1 MNKKSMIIVGVLF
14 AIIITILSVYL
25 VLTLTTDLFKPTNE
39 IFQKYLIQVVENINK
54 VSDFSKEQEY
64 INILTQNNYKDNTKA
79 EIRYKNSKENVEKF
93 NLSSEGITNNS
104 EKNSYR
110 KMNIKYG
117 EDYNVMDIEY
127 LHENQTYGI
136 LFSNVVKQF
145 ISADID
151 NLEKLKSIIGID
163 MDELGKEDIIE
174 LLSII
179 TKEKENLK
187 SVFLNYIQKVN
198 NNRYSKQKKTSIT
211 LNNGETKNAKEYVL
225 SLNEEDTKE
234 LYINIL
240 NALDKQNEIKKLN
253 TDKTQFPKM
262 SIALYV
268 VDKKVIR
275 TAIDID
281 NKQFRIDFYENQ
293 LEVKYNEITGENIKT
308 INVDVK
314 KEGQVTSVK
323 YIDSYNNK
331 ISLMYDIGEETNGK
345 NAKIQL
351 NYQNDFIKGIA
362 LELSQNIET
371 MNGVIE
377 GIEKKFIEQ
386 PNANITKFS
395 DNNRSSAINDLL
407 KRIDAVLTNENNQ
420 VNSELL
426 NIWIQ
431 FNKKIE
437 NEYQGITEKLK
448 KEFNNKF
455 LVYSGQNIEKEV
467 IYNLLDLSG
476 LNMEKYE
483 ETGKDSFKVYL
494 SQGTNN
500 MSLAQEIK
508 SKIEKSDKIFNVRFG
523 FNSEGKI
530 NSIEIYGHEKK

>member
-163 MDELGKEDIIE
+163 IDEIGKEDIIE
-174 LLSII
+174 FLSII

-187 SVFLNYIQKVN
+187 SVFLKYIQKIN

-268 VDKKVIR
+268 IDKKVIR

-293 LEVKYNEITGENIKT
+293 LEVKYNEIIGENIKT

-407 KRIDAVLTNENNQ
+407 KRIDALLTNENNQ

-426 NIWIQ
+426 NMWIQ

-508 SKIEKSDKIFNVRFG
+508 SKIEKLDKIFNVRFG